1 MVIRYILKSEVKS
14 LLCVGFVLSS
24 VYDLCVVFRRCRSL
38 YSMLNN
44 VAICMANDVWTLKST
59 PLARS
64 SNLVEPGSRPS
75 TFQSVESHGGEIVK
89 EVKNGGK
96 LTL

>member
-1 MVIRYILKSEVKS
+1 
-14 LLCVGFVLSS
+14 
-24 VYDLCVVFRRCRSL
+24 
-38 YSMLNN
+38 
-44 VAICMANDVWTLKST
+44 MANDVGTLKST
-59 PLARS
+59 PLASS

-75 TFQSVESHGGEIVK
+75 TFQSVESHEGEIVK